1 MIVRRL
7 CGELYVLIDVI
18 VIREQLNSMFVL
30 GKELPDV
37 TVVRLKAIVDLYWD
51 D

>member
-7 CGELYVLIDVI
+7 CGELYVWIDVI
-18 VIREQLNSMFVL
+18 VIRGQLNSMFVL

-37 TVVRLKAIVDLYWD
+37 TVVRLKAIVDLY
-51 D
+51 